1 MVVPTV
7 GILGIP
13 ELPSLEVFDMLPK
26 FDLLEVKLQPLML
39 GMDVSWDN
47 ILKKYLDLECVRTK
61 ASAYSVF

>member
-47 ILKKYLDLECVRTK
+47 ILKNYLDLEYVRTK